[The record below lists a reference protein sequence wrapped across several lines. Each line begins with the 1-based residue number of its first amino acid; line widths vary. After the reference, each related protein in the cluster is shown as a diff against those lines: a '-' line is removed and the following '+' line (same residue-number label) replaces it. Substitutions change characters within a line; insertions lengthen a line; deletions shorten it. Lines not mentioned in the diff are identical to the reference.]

1 MVINCCMKGKVE
13 KSKVIKNQQ
22 FVIVIKLSFMVIK

>member
-22 FVIVIKLSFMVIK
+22 FVIKLSFMVIK